1 MLSDV
6 VRCDE
11 SSRGLLGP
19 AADDSRCIKDDR
31 SGWTSRAALMQAVNE
46 VGLRIS
52 QVNGGLV
59 FLFASNDVSTVVGF
73 LAAWSK
79 RMPVALLDPHLPTD
93 SVERLIGTYQPEV
106 VFGRELA
113 NENSRYRSHCIQH
126 VLGTSVINF
135 DRTPCRNTID
145 PDLALLLSTSGSTG
159 SPKFVRLARSAVVAN
174 ARQIVRALSIDAT
187 DVGIGHLP
195 LHYSYGLSVV
205 TSHLFAGASIS
216 LTNAQVTEAAFWGRI
231 SEDFGTHF
239 PGVPFHY
246 SVLDRLGVKRMV
258 PSSVRTF
265 TQAGGHLDHGTR
277 LRCHQAISE
286 RGGRFYV
293 MYGQTEA
300 GPRMTTLQSDDF
312 PKHSTTVGVAL
323 EGGTLSI
330 VDDSGLLQPANVE
343 GNVVYHGPNVMMG
356 YATDRDHLALSDM
369 QGGRLETGDRGV
381 LSEDGFLTL
390 TGRTQRFAKI
400 AGLRIALDEIEA
412 SLGCSGSVAALA
424 PKDKIV
430 LYVQKSVAPEV
441 KTMVAQ
447 LAQRMRLPSTVF
459 VTRAVDSIPFK
470 SSGKI
475 DYKALELLE

>member
-1 MLSDV
+1 
-6 VRCDE
+6 
-11 SSRGLLGP
+11 
-19 AADDSRCIKDDR
+19 
-31 SGWTSRAALMQAVNE
+31 
-46 VGLRIS
+46 
-52 QVNGGLV
+52 
-59 FLFASNDVSTVVGF
+59 
-73 LAAWSK
+73 
-79 RMPVALLDPHLPTD
+79 
-93 SVERLIGTYQPEV
+93 
-106 VFGRELA
+106 
-113 NENSRYRSHCIQH
+113 
-126 VLGTSVINF
+126 
-135 DRTPCRNTID
+135 
-145 PDLALLLSTSGSTG
+145 
-159 SPKFVRLARSAVVAN
+159 LARSAVVAN

-231 SEDFGTHF
+231 SEDSGTHF

-412 SLGCSGSVAALA
+412 PLGCSGSVAALA

>member
-1 MLSDV
+1 MLSDL
-6 VRCDE
+6 VRWGE
-11 SSRGLLGP
+11 STRGLLGP
-19 AADDSRCIKDDR
+19 AADDSHCIKDDR
-31 SGWTSRAALMQAVNE
+31 SSWISRAALMQAVDA

-52 QVNGGLV
+52 QAGRGLA
-59 FLFASNDVSTVVGF
+59 FLIASNDVSTVVGF
-73 LAAWSK
+73 LAAWST
-79 RMPVALLDPHLPTD
+79 RMPVALLDPHVPD
-93 SVERLIGTYQPEV
+93 ESVERLIGKYRPEV
-106 VFGRELA
+106 VLGRELA
-113 NENSRYRSHCIQH
+113 NEDSRYRSLYIQH
-126 VLGTSVINF
+126 ALGTSVVNF
-135 DRTPCRNTID
+135 DCSPCRNTID
-145 PDLALLLSTSGSTG
+145 PDLGLLLSTSGSTG
-159 SPKFVRLARSAVVAN
+159 SPKFVRLARSAVIAN
-174 ARQIVRALSIDAT
+174 ARQIARALSIDTT

-216 LTNAQVTEAAFWGRI
+216 LTNAQVTEAALWSRI
-231 SEDFGTHF
+231 AEDSGTHF

-277 LRCHQAISE
+277 LRCHQAILE

-300 GPRMTTLQSDDF
+300 GPRITTLQSDDF

-330 VDDSGLLQPANVE
+330 IDDNGLPQPANVE

-356 YATDRDHLALSDM
+356 YATDREHLALPDT
-369 QGGRLETGDRGV
+369 QGGRLQTGDRGV

-412 SLGCSGSVAALA
+412 SLGFSGSVAALA
-424 PKDKIV
+424 PKDKII
-430 LYVQKSVAPEV
+430 LFAQKSVAPEV
-441 KTMVAQ
+441 KTTAAQ

-459 VTRAVDSIPFK
+459 VTRAVDSIPLK

>member
-1 MLSDV
+1 MLSNAV
-6 VRCDE
+6 LPDE
-11 SSRGLLGP
+11 SRRGLLGP
-19 AADDSRCIKDDR
+19 AADDRPCIKDDR
-31 SGWTSRAALMQAVNE
+31 SGWISRSALMQAVDE
-46 VGLRIS
+46 LGLRIS
-52 QVNGGLV
+52 HAGPGLV
-59 FLFASNDVSTVVGF
+59 FLLASNDVPTVVGL
-73 LAAWSK
+73 LAAWSTQ
-79 RMPVALLDPHLPTD
+79 MPVALLDPRL
-93 SVERLIGTYQPEV
+93 SAEAVERLIGTYQPEV
-106 VFGRELA
+106 VLGRELA
-113 NENSRYRSHCIQH
+113 NEDSRYHSISIQH
-126 VLGTSVINF
+126 AFGANVANF
-135 DRTPCRNTID
+135 ARAPRRNTIN

-159 SPKFVRLARSAVVAN
+159 SPKFVRLARDAVMAN
-174 ARQIVRALSIDAT
+174 AGQIARALAIDAM
-187 DVGIGHLP
+187 DVGIAHLP

-205 TSHLFAGASIS
+205 TSHFFAGASIS
-216 LTNAQVTEAAFWGRI
+216 LTNAQVTEAALWRRI
-231 SEDFGTHF
+231 TEDSGTHF

-277 LRCHQAISE
+277 LRCHQAISG

-312 PKHSTTVGVAL
+312 PKYSATVGRAL

-330 VDDSGLLQPANVE
+330 IDDNGLPQPANVE

-356 YATDRDHLALSDM
+356 YATDRDHLALPDTQS
-369 QGGRLETGDRGV
+369 GRLETGDRGL

-412 SLGCSGSVAALA
+412 SLGSSGSVAALA
-424 PKDKIV
+424 PKERIV
-430 LYVQKSVAPEV
+430 LYVHKSVASEV
-441 KTMVAQ
+441 KTRAAQ
-447 LAQRMRLPSTVF
+447 LAQRLRLPSTVF
-459 VTRAVDSIPFK
+459 VTRPVDSIPLK